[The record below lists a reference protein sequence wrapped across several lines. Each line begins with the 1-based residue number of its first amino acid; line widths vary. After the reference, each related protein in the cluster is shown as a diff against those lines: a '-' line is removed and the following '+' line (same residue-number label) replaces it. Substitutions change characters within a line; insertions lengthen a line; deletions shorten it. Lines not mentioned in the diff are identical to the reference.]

1 MRYLLLA
8 AALPARR
15 HHEPLM
21 LDLQVGDAQ
30 PHDLTEA
37 RAGRSERHNHPSQ
50 VAAPALL
57 LVNLPSRVGQPPDV
71 GVGQDLLFPRVFD
84 FDLAGYGEAVADR
97 VAHRGRELVAVA
109 RGDEVETCAS
119 IVDDAPG

>member
-1 MRYLLLA
+1 MRCLLLA
-8 AALPARR
+8 AALSARR

-37 RAGRSERHNHPSQ
+37 RAGRRERHNHPSQ

-57 LVNLPSRVGQPPDV
+57 LVNLPSRVDQPPDV
-71 GVGQDLLFPRVFD
+71 RVGQDLLLAGVFE
-84 FDLAGYGEAVADR
+84 FDLAGCGEAVADG
-97 VAHRGRELVAVA
+97 VAHRRRELVPMAL
-109 RGDEVETCAS
+109 GGEVKTCAS
-119 IVDDAPG
+119 IVGDAPR